1 MTHYLLDTNV
11 ISETARQRP
20 DPQVIAWIRRLP
32 SLRPPSIA
40 IYELASGVKRMPAGK
55 RRRFLEDWFADLLG
69 SECEIFALDRDAALA
84 SAEIEVAARRQKRV
98 VEHRDLLILGTA
110 KAHSLGIATGNV
122 AHFRGFSVP
131 IYDPFK
137 DTYIL

>member
-11 ISETARQRP
+11 ISETARQKP
-20 DPQVIAWIRRLP
+20 DPRVIAWIRRLP
-32 SLRPPSIA
+32 SLQLPSIA
-40 IYELASGVKRMPAGK
+40 IYELASGVKRMPAGR
-55 RRRFLEDWFADLLG
+55 RRRFLENWFADLLG
-69 SECEIFALDRDAALA
+69 SECEILALDRDAALA
-84 SAEIEVAARRQKRV
+84 SAEIEVEARRQKRV